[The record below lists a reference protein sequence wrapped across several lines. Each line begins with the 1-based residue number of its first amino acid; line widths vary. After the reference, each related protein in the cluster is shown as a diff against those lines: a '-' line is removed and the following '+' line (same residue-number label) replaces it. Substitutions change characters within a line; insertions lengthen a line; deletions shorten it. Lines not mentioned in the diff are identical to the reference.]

1 MDARH
6 WQRIEAAFGQL
17 VEIEDPRQR
26 RMRLDQ
32 LCADDPALRAELEA
46 LLTSHERAGSF
57 LESPAQSEAEAV
69 LLDRFRARMIGRRFG
84 PWIVQEALSEGGMGS
99 VFRVQRDGEGF
110 SQLGAL
116 KLIRSG
122 LESESLIRRFEHERR
137 LLARLEHASIARLLD
152 GGTSEDGLPWLVMEL
167 IDGRPIDQW
176 CDQNQLSVAERL
188 RLFEQVCA
196 AVHFAHQNLIIHRD
210 LKAGN
215 ILVNR
220 DGQVKLVDFGIAKLL
235 EEDPSSQRTLTSQR
249 LLTPSS
255 ASPEQ
260 FLGQPV
266 TTASDVYA
274 LGLVLYRLL
283 CGTPAYDIDVTTSP
297 IDAQRLICRDM
308 PTRPSLSL
316 GNDGRLAVAAAERG
330 TRPER
335 LKRQLS
341 GDLDTIVLKALRK
354 EPERRYGSV
363 EELAADLRRHR
374 QGLPV
379 SARPDSVRYRAG
391 KFVRRH
397 WIGLG
402 ATAGA
407 FLALGIGLSVAIW
420 QTEQARAERDR
431 TLRINDFLQAILI
444 EADPYQAGAE
454 ATVRDVLRK
463 AGEMVG
469 ERFSDQPDLEAPL
482 RHTIGYTQLSLMDLE
497 DSQANLERADELN
510 RSVFGVDDER
520 TLTTQAYLAW
530 IEFRRGRFR
539 DAEAG
544 YRAVI
549 ARLRDRHDT
558 AVRANIHNE
567 FGIILSEMER
577 WDEALVEH
585 QRALDLWLKHAPDAP
600 DVGILYNN
608 IAGILHGQGKLEE
621 AREWYQRA
629 LTRQRRDAPDG
640 LSVDLS
646 FNLNNFAVLLRD
658 LDEPDTALPY
668 YREALS
674 MRIATLGPDH
684 AFTGFAHMN
693 LGRHLLA
700 MDQPVEALK
709 ELERAVEIS
718 EATLEPTQLQVLASR
733 ASLARARALT
743 GQADAAG
750 PELAEVLAL
759 MRQEALPAWLIT
771 QAEEWLTDIDATVAR

>member
-1 MDARH
+1 MDANL
-6 WQRIEAAFGQL
+6 WQRIGDLFSEL
-17 VEIEDPRQR
+17 VEIDDPDRRRQ
-26 RMRLDQ
+26 RLDQ
-32 LCADDPALRAELEA
+32 LCAQDPSLRAELEP
-46 LLTSHERAGSF
+46 LLAAHEHADSF
-57 LESPAQSEAEAV
+57 LETPVQIEAALAERLRV
-69 LLDRFRARMIGRRFG
+69 RLLGRRIG
-84 PWIVQEALSEGGMGS
+84 HWLIESVLSEGGMGT
-99 VFRVQRDGEGF
+99 VYKVRREGDGFVQT
-110 SQLGAL
+110 GAL

-122 LESESLIRRFEHERR
+122 LESESLIHRFEHERR
-137 LLARLEHASIARLLD
+137 LLASLQHPNIARLLD
-152 GGTSEDGLPWLVMEL
+152 GGTTSDGVPWLVMEL
-167 IDGRPIDQW
+167 VDGQPIDRW
-176 CDQNQLSVAERL
+176 CDQHRLSTDARL
-188 RLFEQVCA
+188 DLFDQVCR
-196 AVHFAHQNLIIHRD
+196 AVQFAHQALVIHRD

-215 ILVNR
+215 ILV
-220 DGQVKLVDFGIAKLL
+220 DGSGTVKLLDFGIAKLL
-235 EEDPSSQRTLTSQR
+235 EDTDAEYTATQQR

-266 TTASDVYA
+266 TTASDVYS
-274 LGLVLYRLL
+274 LGLLLYRLL
-283 CGTPAYDIDVTTSP
+283 CGQRAYEIEVTAAPAE
-297 IDAQRLICRDM
+297 AQRLICVDM
-308 PTRPSLSL
+308 PSSPSFALRTT
-316 GNDGRLAVAAAERG
+316 DHIEEIAEARD

-335 LKRQLS
+335 LRRELK

-354 EPERRYGSV
+354 KPERRYGSV
-363 EELAADLRRHR
+363 EELASDLRRHR
-374 QGLPV
+374 AHLPV

-463 AGEMVG
+463 ASEMVG
-469 ERFSDQPDLEAPL
+469 ERFGDQPDLEAPL

-530 IEFRRGRFR
+530 IDFRRGRFR

-658 LDEPDTALPY
+658 LDEPDAALPY

-733 ASLARARALT
+733 ASLARALT